1 MEKAFR
7 EWLQRCHA
15 ELDKSLR
22 FEDLAEPEAQ
32 AAARKKAGVTL
43 FRRSTLEPILPPYMG
58 RIPMQMVGKPGSL
71 PSFLAGPVCV
81 YPLWSIVRQ
90 WAASR
95 RLKRLDIIGWANLAG
110 EAALQVG
117 GGHGG
122 GPDGGERR
130 QHRQPRDEARPVRP
144 HPALRH
150 RQGAANMHRC
160 NHKAAEGIT
169 SHAHAQGS
177 HY

>member
-43 FRRSTLEPILPPYMG
+43 FRRSHHDPSQDTFVGRLPL
-58 RIPMQMVGKPGSL
+58 QMWRVMTACL
-71 PSFLAGPVCV
+71 PAVLPAPTRPDPCCDNGPH
-81 YPLWSIVRQ
+81 I
-90 WAASR
+90 AAFAAQ
-95 RLKRLDIIGWANLAG
+95 KIMLDS
-110 EAALQVG
+110 AALQAG

-130 QHRQPRDEARPVRP
+130 QHRQPGDEARPVRP
-144 HPALRH
+144 NPAFWH
-150 RQGAANMHRC
+150 RQGAAHLHC
-160 NHKAAEGIT
+160 FNHNDAEDDLG
-169 SHAHAQGS
+169 HAHTPCVS
-177 HY
+177 TSRK